1 MKDFKYKFVGNY
13 NINTLIELL
22 NNKSGN
28 DWDFWNRKQGRFQ
41 AHSETKTI
49 PLLLD
54 EGYGYTGEVKGDE
67 TKFYSEF
74 KAEISNIKNVISKKY
89 GDGDVLGIEIA
100 KLPKKSQ
107 IYEHKDYGISL
118 SKNPRVHLV
127 LSTNSDVTFKV
138 DGESKNMKAG
148 EMWEI
153 NNSSLHSVNNN
164 GDTDRIHMVI
174 DYKPVIFTLL

>member
-54 EGYGYTGEVKGDE
+54 EEYGYTDE
-67 TKFYSEF
+67 M
-74 KAEISNIKNVISKKY
+74 
-89 GDGDVLGIEIA
+89 
-100 KLPKKSQ
+100 Q
-107 IYEHKDYGISL
+107 
-118 SKNPRVHLV
+118 
-127 LSTNSDVTFKV
+127 
-138 DGESKNMKAG
+138 
-148 EMWEI
+148 EI